1 MTDTEQQEMKEENA
15 RLLREKAAAD
25 AEWHKEVRATL
36 KAHSTELQ
44 SIVHNTSELPQ
55 LRAELRDVDKRVKR
69 LEDLDMDKRV
79 KRLEDLATKMVA
91 GISVTL
97 AFIAAMWK
105 LIDKLWT

>member
-15 RLLREKAAAD
+15 RLLREKSAAD

-36 KAHSTELQ
+36 KAHSIELQ

-55 LRAELRDVDKRVKR
+55 LRAELRD
-69 LEDLDMDKRV
+69 MDKRV
-79 KRLEDLATKMVA
+79 KRLEDLATKMIA
-91 GISVTL
+91 GISVAL
-97 AFIAAMWK
+97 AFIAAVWK